1 MATQSPFSFL
11 GGVFERIAAVAP
23 PPPAWL
29 LDKVQPPQWLVH
41 ETQHRL
47 VLFINHVLMQEPAA
61 TALMAKQSGQVARIQ
76 WRSFALALQVTP
88 AGLFD
93 LAPEGAEAHLR
104 LEVMQ
109 ASPLQLAQTALSG
122 ARPAVRIEG
131 DVRLAADLQW
141 LADNVRWDVEEDLAR
156 VIGDVPAHTLASMAR
171 RASQGLR
178 QFVGSRMAPG
188 PSSSPPAQTYY
199 PMTVPGDTGDR
210 THAP

>member
-11 GGVFERIAAVAP
+11 GGVFERIAAAAP

-88 AGLFD
+88 AGLFY

-109 ASPLQLAQTALSG
+109 TSPLQLAQTALSG

-188 PSSSPPAQTYY
+188 PGSSPPAQTYY

>member
-11 GGVFERIAAVAP
+11 GGVFERIAAAAP

-109 ASPLQLAQTALSG
+109 TSPLQLAQTALSG

-188 PSSSPPAQTYY
+188 PGSSPPAQTYY

-210 THAP
+210 THTP

>member
-11 GGVFERIAAVAP
+11 GGVFERIAAAAP

-29 LDKVQPPQWLVH
+29 LDKVQPPRWLVH

-61 TALMAKQSGQVARIQ
+61 TELMARQSGQVARIQ

-109 ASPLQLAQTALSG
+109 TSPLQLAQTALSG

-141 LADNVRWDVEEDLAR
+141 LADNVRWEVEEDLAR
-156 VIGDVPAHTLASMAR
+156 VIGDVPAHTLASVAR
-171 RASQGLR
+171 RASQALR
-178 QFVGSRMAPG
+178 QFVGSRMAPNN
-188 PSSSPPAQTYY
+188 PPPAQTHY
-199 PMTVPGDTGDR
+199 PMTVPGDTGER
-210 THAP
+210 THVP

>member
-11 GGVFERIAAVAP
+11 GSVFERIAAVPQP
-23 PPPAWL
+23 PEWL
-29 LDKVQPPQWLVH
+29 MEKVQPPQWLVH

-47 VLFINHVLMQEPAA
+47 VLFLNHVLMQEPAA
-61 TALMAKQSGQVARIQ
+61 TELMARQSGQVARIQ

-109 ASPLQLAQTALSG
+109 TSPLQLAQTALSG

-141 LADNVRWDVEEDLAR
+141 LA
-156 VIGDVPAHTLASMAR
+156 GGR
-171 RASQGLR
+171 RAGFAIKPAALQRRRLR
-178 QFVGSRMAPG
+178 E
-188 PSSSPPAQTYY
+188 
-199 PMTVPGDTGDR
+199 
-210 THAP
+210 

>member
-11 GGVFERIAAVAP
+11 GSVFERVAAVAP

-29 LDKVQPPQWLVH
+29 LDKMQPPRWMVH

-47 VLFINHVLMQEPAA
+47 VLFLNHVLMQEPAA
-61 TALMAKQSGQVARIQ
+61 TELMARQSGQVARIQ

-109 ASPLQLAQTALSG
+109 TSPLQLAQTALSG

-156 VIGDVPAHTLASMAR
+156 VLGDVPAHTLASMAR

-188 PSSSPPAQTYY
+188 PGSSPPAQTYY

>member
-11 GGVFERIAAVAP
+11 GSVFERVAATAP

-29 LDKVQPPQWLVH
+29 LDKMQPPRWMVH

-47 VLFINHVLMQEPAA
+47 VLFLNHVLMQEPAA
-61 TALMAKQSGQVARIQ
+61 TELMARQSGQVARIQ

-109 ASPLQLAQTALSG
+109 TSPLQLAQTALSG

-188 PSSSPPAQTYY
+188 PGSSPPAQTYY

>member
-11 GGVFERIAAVAP
+11 GSVFERVAAVAP

-29 LDKVQPPQWLVH
+29 LDKMQPPRWMVH

-47 VLFINHVLMQEPAA
+47 VLFLNHVLMQEPAA
-61 TALMAKQSGQVARIQ
+61 TELMARQSGQVARIQ

-109 ASPLQLAQTALSG
+109 TSPLQLAQTALSG

-171 RASQGLR
+171 RASQALR

-188 PSSSPPAQTYY
+188 SPPPAQTYY
-199 PMTVPGDTGDR
+199 PMTVPGDTGER